1 MANAVLAQ
9 LEGNSLT
16 GEELDRLRAF
26 IREEQDSALGLL
38 LQRLAEANEDGITI
52 NLLADDAELSPNE
65 AAKLLKMSRPHLLK
79 FMRDGE
85 LPFHTVGSHQRIK
98 MSDLR
103 TFMQAREK
111 GAEILANAL
120 HGTRQTEPLV
130 ASENVLAELDS
141 TYAGDHE

>member
-26 IREEQDSALGLL
+26 IREEQGSALGLL

-103 TFMQAREK
+103 IFMQAREK

-120 HGTRQTEPLV
+120 HGIRQTEPLV
-130 ASENVLAELDS
+130 ASKNVLAELEDL
-141 TYAGDHE
+141 

>member
-1 MANAVLAQ
+1 MASAVLAQ

-52 NLLADDAELSPNE
+52 NLLADDTELSPNE

-120 HGTRQTEPLV
+120 HGTRQAQPVVT
-130 ASENVLAELDS
+130 SENALAELEDL
-141 TYAGDHE
+141 

>member
-130 ASENVLAELDS
+130 ASKNVLAELDS